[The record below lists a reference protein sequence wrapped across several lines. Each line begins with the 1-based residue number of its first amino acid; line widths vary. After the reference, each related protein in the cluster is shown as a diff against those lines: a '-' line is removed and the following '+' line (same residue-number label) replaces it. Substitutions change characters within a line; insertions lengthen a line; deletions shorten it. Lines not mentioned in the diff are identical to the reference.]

1 MNTPAVA
8 ELLRGISVEAR
19 PMRVG
24 RSLPPTETVTG
35 LELGAQACTA
45 EESAARRGYEAGMQ
59 QGREEGLRT
68 GHEEG
73 LRRGAEEAA
82 ARSRAATE
90 RAIAE
95 AKARLEKQEE
105 RLRSTV
111 DALDASMRS
120 CLVAMED
127 ELVALCYEAV
137 CHVFGRTALD
147 AGVVRSHLQH
157 LLSQWATT
165 PALELHVHPQDAR
178 MLVEADAAQVAP
190 QNWRWVPDPEVGLG
204 GCVVVGRGG
213 GIDARL
219 ETALEGCK
227 AALLEQRSRRCDGGG
242 EST

>member
-1 MNTPAVA
+1 MNTPVVA
-8 ELLRGISVEAR
+8 ELLRGISVEAT
-19 PMRVG
+19 PLRVG
-24 RSLPPTETVTG
+24 RSLLPTETG
-35 LELGAQACTA
+35 AAMELGAQAFTP

-59 QGREEGLRT
+59 QGREEGLRA

-73 LRRGAEEAA
+73 LRRGAEEAV
-82 ARSRAATE
+82 ARSRAATD

-111 DALDASMRS
+111 DALDASMLG
-120 CLVAMED
+120 CLAAMED

-157 LLSQWATT
+157 LLSQWATA
-165 PALELHVHPQDAR
+165 PAIELHVHPQDAR
-178 MLVEADAAQVAP
+178 MLAEADTAART
-190 QNWRWVPDPEVGLG
+190 WRWVADPDVGIG

-242 EST
+242 ESS